1 MLKGTLTNDF
11 FHIISREDLHF
22 VVQLNARHPIYKGHF
37 PSQPVTPGA
46 CLMQMT
52 EELLSLAKGQRMQIR
67 EVTNLKF
74 VALHTPDKPIEVDF
88 KDLGNDKYQITIYD
102 SQTVYAKM
110 SQQYMCA
117 DSDL

>member
-1 MLKGTLTNDF
+1 MLNGNLYTILSQSN
-11 FHIISREDLHF
+11 LHF
-22 VVQLNARHPIYKGHF
+22 VVQFNAAHPIYKGHF
-37 PSQPVTPGA
+37 PQQPITPGA

-52 EELLSLAKGQRMQIR
+52 EELLSLALKQNMQIR

-74 VALHTPDKPIEVDF
+74 VAPHTPDKQLEVDF
-88 KDLGNDKYQITIYD
+88 KPLDTNKYQISIYD

-117 DSDL
+117 NSDV